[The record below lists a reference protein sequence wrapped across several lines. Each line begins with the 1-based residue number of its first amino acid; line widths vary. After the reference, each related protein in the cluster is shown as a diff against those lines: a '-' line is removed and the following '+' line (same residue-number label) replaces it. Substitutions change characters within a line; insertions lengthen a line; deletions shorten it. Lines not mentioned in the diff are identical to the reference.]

1 MTLDDAMDLC
11 GDLSGMVRA
20 WALDPVRELQRLKQI
35 EDCFLLDLPA
45 DHPLVQRATAAVAAV
60 RDLLTAAIENH
71 QDLQQKKTANL
82 AIEQLRLALPYSYGG
97 EDLAA

>member
-20 WALDPVRELQRLKQI
+20 WALDPMRELQRLRQI

-45 DHPLVQRATAAVAAV
+45 DHPLLQRVTAAVAAV
-60 RDLLTAAIENH
+60 RDLLTAAIH
-71 QDLQQKKTANL
+71 DHPDLRTKKRANA
-82 AIEQLRLALPYSYGG
+82 AIEQLRLMLPYSYG